1 MNCTTLFAYLR
12 RSPFGGRLSTAQVR
26 GVETILAV
34 WATTAQTDIRWL
46 AYILATAF
54 HETSATM
61 QPVRETLA
69 SSDAKAISILDRAF
83 AAGKLPSVK
92 TPYWRRDKAGKSWL
106 GRGFVQL
113 THEANYR
120 AASKAAG
127 VDLVADPAK
136 AMDADVAA
144 RVLVFGMISG
154 LFTGKRLADYFG
166 NGKDDPVGARR
177 IVNGTDKASLIA
189 TYYRAILDALK
200 AADEGDASADA
211 VPALAM
217 PDDKPAAQ
225 SGTAWLAAVGP
236 AAGGIAVPLI
246 GGINNIHTLIFS
258 LALLALSGVI
268 IAMFASGRWSIN
280 RGGAA

>member
-1 MNCTTLFAYLR
+1 MNRTTLFAYLR

-54 HETSATM
+54 HETAATM

-69 SSDAKAISILDRAF
+69 SSDTKAISILDRAF
-83 AAGKLPSVK
+83 AAGKLPTVK

-106 GRGFVQL
+106 GRGFIQL

-127 VDLVADPAK
+127 IDLVADPAK

-144 RVLVFGMISG
+144 RVLVLGMIAG
-154 LFTGKRLADYFG
+154 LFTGKRLADYFSDA
-166 NGKDDPVGARR
+166 KDDPVGARR

-200 AADEGDASADA
+200 AADESDAPADA
-211 VPALAM
+211 MAALAV
-217 PDDKPAAQ
+217 PDDKPATQ
-225 SGTAWLAAVGP
+225 SGTAWLAVAAP
-236 AAGGIAVPLI
+236 AAGGVAAPLI
-246 GGINNIHTLIFS
+246 GGINNVHALIFS

-268 IAMFASGRWSIN
+268 VAMFASGRWSIN